1 MHSVGIARKDHV
13 AVRSGHRQT
22 TALRAV
28 GGALP
33 SSRVETAGPSSL
45 EGELDAVE
53 AVLTRAQAAL
63 KEQLARARSLRR
75 ELAEMPR
82 LAPVSEEPGRE
93 LVLSARREVWVA
105 LAPPP
110 SLACLKDAEAQF
122 ADLTSQGVALRALYP
137 STVLAVDGGAEHL
150 ERTAELGVECRMVD
164 IQQVFTAVVDQE
176 FVFMAAGLR
185 PGEEG
190 ETVFRAPQD
199 VALLRQSFEQTW
211 RSARRVHPGSRARQ
225 RLTAEQL
232 TMLRLMSSGV
242 KDEKIA
248 RLLGVS
254 SRTLSRLMAG
264 AMEELEARSR
274 FEAGVRAAELGLLS

>member
-1 MHSVGIARKDHV
+1 M
-13 AVRSGHRQT
+13 
-22 TALRAV
+22 

-82 LAPVSEEPGRE
+82 LAPVPKEPGRE

-264 AMEELEARSR
+264 AMEELGARSR